1 MKSLDDV
8 IKAFEWCLDDANDDC
23 PGCPYYAGRDT
34 DCHDINVDALH
45 YLREYQVEKNKSGMD
60 RLKEVLREVRG
71 EI

>member
-8 IKAFEWCLDDANDDC
+8 IKAFEWCLDDNQDECD
-23 PGCPYYAGRDT
+23 GCPYYSGWNT
-34 DCHDINVDALH
+34 DCHDRNVDALH
-45 YLREYQVEKNKSGMD
+45 YLKELQAEKNKSGMD

>member
-34 DCHDINVDALH
+34 DCHDRNVDALK
-45 YLREYQVEKNKSGMD
+45 Y
-60 RLKEVLREVRG
+60 LKE
-71 EI
+71 

>member
-8 IKAFEWCLDDANDDC
+8 IKAFEWCLDDNQDECD
-23 PGCPYYAGRDT
+23 GCPYGQET
-34 DCHDINVDALH
+34 DCHDRNIDALH

>member
-8 IKAFEWCLDDANDDC
+8 IKAFEWCLDDNQDECD
-23 PGCPYYAGRDT
+23 GCPYGQET
-34 DCHDINVDALH
+34 DCHSRNVDALK
-45 YLREYQVEKNKSGMD
+45 YLKEYQVEKNKSGMD

>member
-8 IKAFEWCLDDANDDC
+8 IKAFEWCLDDTHDECD
-23 PGCPYYAGRDT
+23 GCPYYSGRDT
-34 DCHDINVDALH
+34 DCHDRNVDALH
-45 YLREYQVEKNKSGMD
+45 YLKEYQVEKNKSGMD